1 MMRLSRFKII
11 HRFFAPRLW
20 LMLIILSVSSTAVAA
35 VVSVKLSKSQISLA
49 ETVTL
54 QIAYDGQT
62 QKTPVTGGLSKDFKV
77 LGTSRSTKVEF
88 VNGQV
93 SAQTT
98 WQVRLKPKR
107 VGQLKIPEITIE
119 GKKSAAMTLKVTKVA
134 AAKKAPVAPKA
145 AAKGKG
151 SGKKTAASRDE
162 VLIKTSVEPANPYIR
177 EMSIYTVRIYH
188 ATKLVEG
195 ELPDPVIENALV
207 KRLDPDKKYSEK
219 LGKNRYK
226 VIERRYAIFPQT
238 SGELIIPAPVLSAK
252 ILDRA
257 SGGLI
262 DDDSI
267 FSQDPFFSQTPFGSM
282 LQPMRVIR
290 VDGTALSLKVRA
302 PKLDTAGD
310 WLPAREV
317 ILSETYDPEHSSVK
331 VGDPVIR
338 EISLRVDGLTG
349 AQIPQVIVGDVAGTN
364 VYEDKPKLRTRG
376 NSTGVLGDIIQ
387 RFTYVPTEAGE
398 IKIPEIKLHWWDVVN
413 EKPGVAM
420 LPARTIQILSVA
432 GEVVKLKPPT
442 AASEPVIEKPVEA
455 MNQLAETASPVV
467 EPALPVSSGGIWRW
481 LAIVLGLL
489 WLATL
494 LLLWQKNY
502 RKNNIATIEPAR
514 VPASLSAVE
523 SRRKFEQAC
532 RADNPTQARNYLLKW
547 ADAHWP
553 DNSPKGLTQLSQR
566 LKDARAKKA
575 VHALDSF
582 LFNSRGKQWKGKDLL
597 NALKKLPVKAVKNSN
612 PSGLPGLYQ
621 SN

>member
-1 MMRLSRFKII
+1 MMRLKRFKIM
-11 HRFFAPRLW
+11 PRLISTRLW
-20 LMLIILSVSSTAVAA
+20 IMLILLSVSYTAVAA

-54 QIAYDGQT
+54 QISYDGQT
-62 QKTPVTGGLSKDFKV
+62 QKNPLTGGLSKDFKV

-107 VGQLKIPEITIE
+107 VGQLKIPAITVE
-119 GKKSAAMTLKVTKVA
+119 GKKSAAMMLKVTKVA
-134 AAKKAPVAPKA
+134 AIKKAPVAPKA
-145 AAKGKG
+145 TDKANR
-151 SGKKTAASRDE
+151 SGKKSIPSRTE
-162 VLIKTSVEPANPYIR
+162 VLIKTSVEPANPYVR

-207 KRLDPDKKYSEK
+207 RRLDPDKKYSEK
-219 LGKNRYK
+219 VGKNRYK

-238 SGELIIPAPVLSAK
+238 SGELKIPAPVLSAK

-257 SGGLI
+257 SGGLV
-262 DDDSI
+262 DNDSI

-282 LQPMRVIR
+282 LQPTRVIR
-290 VDGTALSLKVRA
+290 VAGKALSLKVRA
-302 PKLDTAGD
+302 ADPNAAAD

-317 ILSETYDPEHSSVK
+317 IISETYDPEDGSVK
-331 VGDPVIR
+331 VGEPIIR
-338 EISLRVDGLTG
+338 EISLRIDGLTG
-349 AQIPQVIVGDVAGTN
+349 AQIPQVSVGDVAGAN

-376 NSTGVLGDIIQ
+376 NSTGVLGDTIQ
-387 RFTYVPTEAGE
+387 RFTYVPTQAGE
-398 IKIPEIKLHWWDVVN
+398 LKIPEIKLHWWDVVN

-420 LPARTIQILSVA
+420 LPARTIQILSAA
-432 GEVVKLKPPT
+432 GEVAKVKPQAAAPKP
-442 AASEPVIEKPVEA
+442 VVKKPVESL
-455 MNQLAETASPVV
+455 NQTKEPATPKVEPVV
-467 EPALPVSSGGIWRW
+467 MAGSGSGIWQW
-481 LAIVLGLL
+481 LALALGLL
-489 WLATL
+489 WLGTL

-502 RKNNIATIEPAR
+502 RKNKIATIEPTPVS
-514 VPASLSAVE
+514 VPLSAVE

-553 DNSPKGLTQLSQR
+553 DNPPRGLTQLSQR
-566 LKDARAKKA
+566 LKDDRAKKSI
-575 VHALDSF
+575 HALDSF
-582 LFNSRGKQWKGKDLL
+582 LFNSRGKQWNGKELL
-597 NALKKLPVKAVKNSN
+597 NALKKLPVKAVKSSN

-621 SN
+621 